1 MTGPKAR
8 RPSPLQRSILIV
20 LAALYE
26 RHTGT
31 RVPTRLI
38 ERLLTDGGYGPVYG
52 PNLRA
57 SCQSIHSIILKY
69 R

>member
-1 MTGPKAR
+1 MSSEKAR
-8 RPSPLQRSILIV
+8 RPSPLQRRVLIV
-20 LAALYE
+20 LAALDAK
-26 RHTGT
+26 RLGPVAT
-31 RVPTRLI
+31 RNI
-38 ERLLTDGGYGPVYG
+38 ERLLEQGGDVPVYG